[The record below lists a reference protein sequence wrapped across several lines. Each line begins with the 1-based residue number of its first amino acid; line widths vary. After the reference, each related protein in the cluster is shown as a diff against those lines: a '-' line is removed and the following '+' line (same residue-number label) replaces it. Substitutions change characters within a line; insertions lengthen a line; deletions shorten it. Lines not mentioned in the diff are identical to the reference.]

1 MRTELPTTVHGF
13 VLARDMRAAGRE
25 AELYAALR
33 SGTVERVRRGVYSL
47 PQPDDGKLSAP
58 EKDALRYRALV
69 RAAAQSLERP
79 VFTSY
84 SAAALLGLPILGNWP
99 DAVYVMSR
107 DSNGSRRPGVISVA
121 RTADPRVRFA
131 GGYAVTSVE
140 FTLIQLCRHA
150 SLAATLTAVDAA
162 LHVSRTPGAPPPLTT
177 KQRLADEHERL
188 KPYPGSR
195 RADEVLR
202 RATHL
207 ADTPLETASRLVI
220 EELGFP
226 PPELQH
232 ALWLPEIGRR
242 AYLDFCWPAYGI
254 GAEADGRGKYRGSG
268 DVEAAIDTVIEEKDR
283 EDEIRRLI
291 RAFTRWNWN
300 EMWARQ
306 PIDRRLRR
314 AGLPAVHRQRRLLVA
329 SDRFV
334 QRHDARA

>member
-1 MRTELPTTVHGF
+1 
-13 VLARDMRAAGRE
+13 MRAAGRE

-33 SGTVERVRRGVYSL
+33 SGGLTRVRRGVYSV
-47 PQPDDGKLSAP
+47 PQPDDAKLSAG

-69 RAAAQSLERP
+69 RAAAQSLDRP

-99 DAVYVMSR
+99 DVVYVMAR
-107 DSNGSRRPGVISVA
+107 GANGSRRPGVVSVA
-121 RTADPRVRFA
+121 RTGDYCVRYLD
-131 GGYAVTSVE
+131 GCAVTSVE

-150 SLAATLTAVDAA
+150 SLGAALTAADAA
-162 LHVSRTPGAPPPLTT
+162 LHVRRTWGAPPPLTT
-177 KQRLADEHERL
+177 GDRLVEEHERL

-202 RATHL
+202 RATTL

-226 PPELQH
+226 QPVLQH
-232 ALWLPEIGRR
+232 ELWLPELRRR
-242 AYLDFCWPAYGI
+242 AFLDFCWPEHGI
-254 GAEADGRGKYRGSG
+254 GAEADGRGKYRGGG
-268 DVEAAIDTVIEEKDR
+268 DVEVTIDTVMKEKDR
-283 EDEIRRLI
+283 EDEIRRQM
-291 RAFTRWNWN
+291 RAFTRWDWN

-314 AGLPAVHRQRRLLVA
+314 AGLPVVRRRRRLLVA

-334 QRHDARA
+334 PSSSAQE